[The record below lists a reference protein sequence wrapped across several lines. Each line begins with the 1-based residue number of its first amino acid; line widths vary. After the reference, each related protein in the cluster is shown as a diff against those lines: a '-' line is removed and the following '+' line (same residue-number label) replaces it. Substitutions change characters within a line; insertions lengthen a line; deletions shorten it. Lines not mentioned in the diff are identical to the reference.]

1 MRSTYK
7 GKSSCGKLMYTQ
19 LMPALLKLF
28 TEQWQPLALSI
39 PGIPVSVLKRKGVLC
54 CPLRPSPYE

>member
-1 MRSTYK
+1 MWEADLHSADASIVQAVHKAVATI
-7 GKSSCGKLMYTQ
+7 
-19 LMPALLKLF
+19 
-28 TEQWQPLALSI
+28 ALSI